1 MAPLIVQ
8 LVATVIARI
17 RFPWRDAA
25 RIGMAVLLLFTAVA
39 HFTSI
44 GYDMAR
50 MIPPPFTGAMWIV
63 YLTGVLEA
71 LGAIGLLTKRYR
83 RPAAICLVL
92 LLLAMFPANVYA
104 AIAGVQLRGKPA
116 SALWWRTPLQF
127 FWIATL
133 WWSAIARERDALASN
148 PAR

>member
-8 LVATVIARI
+8 VIATLLARI
-17 RFPWRDAA
+17 RYHWRDAA
-25 RIGMAVLLLFTAVA
+25 CIGMAVLFLFTAVA

-71 LGAIGLLTKRYR
+71 LGGIGLLTTRYR
-83 RPAAICLVL
+83 RAAAICLVL
-92 LLLAMFPANVYA
+92 LLLVMLPANVYA
-104 AIAGVQLRGKPA
+104 ALHGVPLRGKPA
-116 SALWWRTPLQF
+116 SALWWRVPLQF
-127 FWIATL
+127 LWIATL
-133 WWSAIARERDALASN
+133 WWSTIAAGRRPL
-148 PAR
+148 PANHSH